1 MVAAHRPSIADCTRR
16 SHELHDDPEA
26 HSPPVRIGSGE
37 HLDSISHAFLQGR
50 LKEPAQP
57 MSDQELAR
65 AIREF
70 QAVPVS
76 DWALAKLSQ
85 RLLDPAMPRD
95 E

>member
-1 MVAAHRPSIADCTRR
+1 M
-16 SHELHDDPEA
+16 
-26 HSPPVRIGSGE
+26 SPTTILKRIRHLFATDSGE
-37 HLDSISHAFLQGR
+37 HLDSISAAFLQGR
-50 LKEPAQP
+50 LKQPARP
-57 MSDQELAR
+57 MSDQELAH

-76 DWALAKLSQ
+76 DWTIAKLSQ